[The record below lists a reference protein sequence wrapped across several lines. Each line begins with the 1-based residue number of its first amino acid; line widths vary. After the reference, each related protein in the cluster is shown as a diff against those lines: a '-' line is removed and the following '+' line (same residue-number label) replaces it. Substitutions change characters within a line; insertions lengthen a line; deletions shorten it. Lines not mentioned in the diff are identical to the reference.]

1 MGRKIMETAK
11 EYLLLT
17 AATLLMAV
25 GIYVF
30 KFPNNFTFGGVTGF
44 AIVVSKLTGAGAG
57 LLSSGINLA
66 LLAVGFLFLGRG
78 FGIKTVY
85 VSALL
90 SAALAV
96 PERLLP
102 MTKPLTDQPVLEL
115 LFAVML
121 PAISSA
127 VLFNMGAS
135 SGGTDIVAMI
145 LKKYTSINIGT
156 ALLAVDTLAVVASFF
171 VFGVTTGLYSLCGLF
186 FKSFLIDTAIENMNL
201 CKYFTIICKDPAP
214 ICDFIHKTLKR
225 GATQME
231 ALGTYSG
238 DAEYVILTVMRRAE
252 AVQLRN
258 YVKSVEPTAFMMIT
272 NSSEII
278 GKGFRGVL

>member
-1 MGRKIMETAK
+1 MTRKIMETAK
-11 EYLLLT
+11 DYLLLT

-66 LLAVGFLFLGRG
+66 LLVVGFLFLGRG

-85 VSALL
+85 VTVLL

-102 MTKPLTDQPVLEL
+102 LTKPLTDQPVLEL
-115 LFAVML
+115 VFAVML

-127 VLFNMGAS
+127 ILFNMGAS

-238 DAEYVILTVMRRAE
+238 DTEYVILTVMRRAE

>member
-1 MGRKIMETAK
+1 MTRKIMETAK

-66 LLAVGFLFLGRG
+66 LLVVGFLFLGRG

-85 VSALL
+85 VTVLL

-102 MTKPLTDQPVLEL
+102 LTKPLTDQPVLEL
-115 LFAVML
+115 VFAVML

-127 VLFNMGAS
+127 ILFNMGAS